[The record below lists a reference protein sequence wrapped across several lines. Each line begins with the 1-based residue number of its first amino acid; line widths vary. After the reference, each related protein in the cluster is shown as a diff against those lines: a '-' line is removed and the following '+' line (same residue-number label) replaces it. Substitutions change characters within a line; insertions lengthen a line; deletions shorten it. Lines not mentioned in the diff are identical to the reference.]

1 MTFNVPHSGTLHG
14 FAGYFEAVLYGNIG
28 LSIHPERK
36 DAISKDML
44 SWFPCFF
51 PIKVSYGCLLVDQ
64 AYSVTDIDIGS
75 ALSPE

>member
-1 MTFNVPHSGTLHG
+1 MTNSHNVRSATMTFSIPHSGTLHG

-51 PIKVSYGCLLVDQ
+51 PIKVSFKV
-64 AYSVTDIDIGS
+64 
-75 ALSPE
+75 LSRKCFFD